1 MRAAVTTSL
10 CPRHPAL
17 WMCPMLSRGNE
28 SPVHSPCLSLAFLH
42 SSHPGLVLRP
52 ILCSQPPQGKVFVIT
67 WTQVSLLRRFH
78 GTDLFLNHCPASSLP
93 TLSRMRKSVH
103 HVLVI
108 SRFMFFCSS
117 AAKHS
122 LPQDSLSLNLP
133 ALATARPSPVA
144 CIHL

>member
-1 MRAAVTTSL
+1 MTTSL

-42 SSHPGLVLRP
+42 NSHPGLGLLP

-67 WTQVSLLRRFH
+67 WISLLRRFH
-78 GTDLFLNHCPASSLP
+78 GTDLFLNQCPTSSLP

-103 HVLVI
+103 HVLVAG
-108 SRFMFFCSS
+108 RFMFFCSR

-122 LPQDSLSLNLP
+122 LPHDSSSLNLP
-133 ALATARPSPVA
+133 SLAAARPSPVA
-144 CIHL
+144 RIHL